1 MDERELQQLFRDAP
15 GEAPPPSFGVSDVA
29 AASRRATARQRV
41 RIATAS
47 SAAVLVLV
55 GGGLFAALGPLSNEG
70 NVGGSDSEVASVPEV
85 DAQAPRQPQEQY
97 GRHQDGGSAEAEA
110 LPKQGGEAN
119 DGPGAAGTERCRAV
133 DRQLATALAGEL
145 PVGPPGDPIP
155 GELPCTE
162 APKQAAYR
170 VQDDGRSGV
179 ITVGLVKSSQEESTD
194 KSGPPFKGSYADA
207 RTDDGLTI
215 VVLSRADDGKYA
227 PYRSELDEIAER
239 IADRL

>member
-1 MDERELQQLFRDAP
+1 MDERELQQLLRDAP
-15 GEAPPPSFGVSDVA
+15 GEAPPPSFGVADVA

-47 SAAVLVLV
+47 SAAVLVLI

-70 NVGGSDSEVASVPEV
+70 NVGGSDSEVASAPQM
-85 DAQAPRQPQEQY
+85 DAQAPGQPPGPYE
-97 GRHQDGGSAEAEA
+97 RHQDGDSAAAEAS
-110 LPKQGGEAN
+110 PKQGGEVN
-119 DGPGAAGTERCRAV
+119 KGPGVASTERCEAV

-145 PVGPPGDPIP
+145 PVGPQGEPIP
-155 GELPCTE
+155 GELPCTD

-179 ITVGLVKSSQEESTD
+179 VTVALVSSSQEESRD
-194 KSGPPFKGSYADA
+194 QSRQRFKGSYADA
-207 RTDDGLTI
+207 RTDDGMTV
-215 VVLSRADDGKYA
+215 VVLSRADEGEYA

-239 IADRL
+239 IAERL

>member
-47 SAAVLVLV
+47 SAAVLVLA

-70 NVGGSDSEVASVPEV
+70 NVGGSDSEVASAPQM
-85 DAQAPRQPQEQY
+85 DAQAPGQPQAPY
-97 GRHQDGGSAEAEA
+97 KRHHDGGSAEAEA
-110 LPKQGGEAN
+110 LPKQGGEVT

-145 PVGPPGDPIP
+145 PVGPRGEPIP
-155 GELPCTE
+155 GELPCTD

-170 VQDDGRSGV
+170 VQDGGRSGV
-179 ITVGLVKSSQEESTD
+179 ITVALVSPQDGGGEEN
-194 KSGPPFKGSYADA
+194 GPAFKGSFADA
-207 RTDDGLTI
+207 RTDDGMTV
-215 VVLSRADDGKYA
+215 VVLSRADEGNYA